1 MGKHNAYSE
10 EVIEFIRENV
20 SGKTAEELSVLCN
33 ERFGT
38 NFDKFKMKSFKQNH
52 KIRSGKEHLKGQ
64 KTETA
69 LFPKEV
75 FEFIM
80 ENYKGTGH
88 SKMAKILNEKFG
100 TGYTASQIKAFY
112 GRRKLDSGITGYFES
127 GHVPANKGAKGFY
140 AKGSEKGWFPKG
152 HIPVNKLPI
161 GSVLKKSDG
170 YLWRKIGEGRRNWK
184 QEHILRWEEANG
196 PIPKGFLITFL
207 DGDRE
212 NVDLSNLALISKAEH
227 IILTRMKLRSEEP
240 EITETGILIARLYSE
255 KQKRKKGK
263 KDG

>member
-1 MGKHNAYSE
+1 MGKHNAYPE

-20 SGKTAEELSVLCN
+20 YGRTAEELAAICN

-38 NFDKFKMKSFKQNH
+38 NFNKNTMKNFKQNH
-52 KIRSGKEHLKGQ
+52 KIRSGKEHLKGR

-88 SKMAKILNEKFG
+88 SAMAKKLNEKFG
-100 TGYTASQIKAFY
+100 TEYTASQIKAFY
-112 GRRKLDSGITGYFES
+112 GNRKLDSGITGYFES
-127 GHVPANKGAKGFY
+127 GHVLANKGVKGFY

-152 HIPVNKLPI
+152 HIPENKLPI

-170 YLWRKIGEGRRNWK
+170 YLWRKIGEGRRDWK

-212 NVDLSNLALISKAEH
+212 NVELSNLALISKAEH
-227 IILTRMKLRSEEP
+227 ITLTRMKLRSEEP

-255 KQKRKKGK
+255 KQKRKKEK
-263 KDG
+263 KNG